1 MPHHSLKT
9 VELTAEDV
17 AQSQL
22 VRRLAI
28 SFGVSEEAI
37 MRHLRR
43 FQHTTLTTK
52 RLQVA
57 DSETGAVCGFNG
69 VSLGFVSAPQEGRL
83 RSDGW
88 FWAATKEEE

>member
-1 MPHHSLKT
+1 MPHHNLET
-9 VELTAEDV
+9 VEPTAEDT

-43 FQHTTLTTK
+43 FKHTALTTR

-69 VSLGFVSAPQEGRL
+69 VSLGFVEAPQEGRL

-88 FWAATKEEE
+88 LWAATKEEE